1 MIDLI
6 EMEKVENEI
15 LLILSEFKEIGKR
28 ALQTNQDTFM
38 VVAKMNNALAYI
50 QNILAHEIEENK
62 IIELEIPDRIL
73 DAVHPKE
80 IIKGWSTA
88 EFQDKMNIEK
98 YAKKILECLDGLD
111 DWAKEKG
118 HEQIY
123 VFMDAFRLDLQ
134 LLLKHL
140 NVVVHVCG

>member
-98 YAKKILECLDGLD
+98 YAKKILECLDDLD

-123 VFMDAFRLDLQ
+123 VFMDVFRLDLQ